1 MSKIIKLTESQLKKI
16 VMEMMDVSSD
26 SPHYVNR
33 RRKVEIGFD
42 DLAMLGS
49 FSKRWCEDKMGLPD
63 CQRVREIFSDYGLM
77 NESKNI
83 DELQYNKSTDFSVFS
98 KYPCIKNTAM
108 SGGWERYDD
117 NDDGKVDRVSQRLGA
132 GEYKTYFPDGSIGMY
147 TNGKT
152 TKSTYRCRG
161 NQVIDSFM
169 RNPAGKVYADPKN
182 PFVKSP
188 NGTMVIPY
196 FTKDGN
202 GGLWIRN
209 LQKVLIRLKLL
220 NLTVPTGFMG
230 NMTKD
235 AISAAARK
243 YNSYMETNLD
253 NGIPK
258 EFYNQLINLKPG
270 Q

>member
-26 SPHYVNR
+26 SPHYVQR

-42 DLAMLGS
+42 DLAMMGS
-49 FSKRWCEDKMGLPD
+49 ISKRWCEDRMGLPD
-63 CQRVREIFSDYGLM
+63 CQRVYEIYSNYGLM

-83 DELQYNKSTDFSVFS
+83 DEFQVNKGTDFSAFS
-98 KYPCIKNTAM
+98 KYPCIKTTAM
-108 SGGWERYDD
+108 NNGWMRYDD
-117 NDDGKVDRVSQRLGA
+117 NDDGKIERVQQQLGA
-132 GEYKTYFPDGSIGMY
+132 GGYKTYFPNGSIKIY
-147 TNGKT
+147 TNGKE
-152 TKSTYRCRG
+152 TKSTYGCKG
-161 NQVIDSFM
+161 NQVIDSFIQ
-169 RNPAGKVYADPKN
+169 NPAGKVYADPKN

-196 FTKDGN
+196 FIKDGN
-202 GGLWIRN
+202 GGLWITN

-220 NLTVPTGFMG
+220 NLTKPTGFMG

-235 AISAAARK
+235 AISAAAKK
-243 YNSYMETNLD
+243 YNSYMETNLN